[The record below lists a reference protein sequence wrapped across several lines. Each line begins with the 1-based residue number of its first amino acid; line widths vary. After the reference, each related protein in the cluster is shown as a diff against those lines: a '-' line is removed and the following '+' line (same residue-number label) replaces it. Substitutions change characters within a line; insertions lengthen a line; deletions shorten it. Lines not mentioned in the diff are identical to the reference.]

1 MAELRQNTWTL
12 NQWYD
17 QDVAGDAKYAASGK
31 LWAWGY
37 NLYGHL
43 GQNESGPTA
52 SYSSPVQ
59 IPGTDWI
66 TGQSALDRWNGGGP
80 SSVSSVVIIKES

>member
-37 NLYGHL
+37 NLYGQL
-43 GQNESGPTA
+43 GHNNLTE
-52 SYSSPVQ
+52 YSSPTQ
-59 IPGTDWI
+59 IPGTDWS
-66 TGQSALDRWNGGGP
+66 TAVGSRGVSLAVKTNGTLWAMGGYNAQG
-80 SSVSSVVIIKES
+80 